1 MRKTIFSLITVIIFL
16 LGALSP
22 AISSAEAQTPPPPR
36 EPERQEPC
44 LPGQPCEDE
53 NGEQFMIPT
62 EETLAAPTAIGDS
75 DDYGYTLSSA
85 TYSWIAANSGT
96 DTGIDENDDITAAI
110 PLSFPFPFYENSYSE
125 LYITGAGYLTFTED
139 EWVRSFRSI
148 PDESEPNNFISVLSK
163 YQYYSGSA
171 VYYKDFGTYFVVQ
184 WNHLL
189 DYEGGVY
196 TFEAVLY
203 PDGNI
208 KFQYRTMPDISTK
221 YYCSRSG
228 IENATGIDGL
238 AYWDECQRPAAAS
251 NTAVLFTKPAP
262 SARVGATPLY
272 LGEFAYSL
280 DVDDFTFTL
289 TNNGDLGA
297 DTYDMTVTT
306 APMGGGWIVELFD
319 AATEVPLSDTDAD
332 GTIDSGSLSQGE
344 SKGIRVRVSA
354 PAGLTLG
361 AAIETYI
368 DVTSSL
374 DPAKTKTVT
383 IESTVPAPFAQTYRD
398 GNGSILRTDLNWP
411 AKQVTADIYEQAW
424 NVYQPSIIE
433 TLDHSFVHVWTDYDW
448 GQYAN
453 GWVLRYA
460 VMDRYGQVIKA
471 PETLSSIFDGE
482 GYYTENSEPTLA
494 VTQDGKIGVVWNRR
508 LSYSDGADNYNTWFA
523 ILNPTGT
530 IAYGPVNLSNNDAW
544 GSYQYGNRVE
554 MYEPDISAST
564 DNRFFITWGKYVQ
577 SADTQDIY
585 YAILQSSGT
594 AVVPVTAMTASVSGS
609 SFYYPGAQIALSGN
623 RFFMPYIYYYRSGQ
637 YLYIDQLYR
646 VFDSSG
652 GTLVPPSN
660 LDFYADAAVQL
671 SGGNILLATFWND
684 DEIRYQIRSGTS
696 YALIYESG
704 ALNHPSTTRIG
715 YDSLA
720 VTKDSDNRGILTWA
734 SENLRYLYYAYV
746 QGTNGALLTVPVI
759 SHNSDWFGLSY
770 TDSGITTNSWSPAVG
785 VDLVGAFS
793 SGLYGA
799 APGGVATMK
808 VKYSNIGAGT
818 AEFPELTMTLPAGL
832 TYVGDSSGITP
843 DVAGSTVVWQL
854 PELAFASSED
864 FVVYLAVDGA
874 TPVPSFFDVSL
885 QLSSESADANPAD
898 NLDTAQVMVGL
909 QVFLPLLLR

>member
-1 MRKTIFSLITVIIFL
+1 MRKTIFCLIAAVIIV

-22 AISSAEAQTPPPPR
+22 AISSAQAQTPPPPR
-36 EPERQEPC
+36 EPERQQPC

-53 NGEQFMIPT
+53 NGDRFIIPT

-85 TYSWIAANSGT
+85 TYSWISAADGIN
-96 DTGIDENDDITAAI
+96 TGIDETRDITAAI
-110 PLSFPFPFYENSYSE
+110 SLPFAFPFYENSYTQ
-125 LYITGAGYLTFTED
+125 LYITGAGYLTFD
-139 EWVRSFRSI
+139 DYDWVNWGYFL
-148 PDESEPNNFISVLSK
+148 PDENEPNNFISVLSK

-171 VYYKDFGTYFVVQ
+171 VYYKSFGTHFVVQ

-189 DYEGGVY
+189 DGNGGVY
-196 TFEAVLY
+196 TFEAILY

-208 KFQYRTMPDISTK
+208 KFQYRTLPDPSSG
-221 YYCSRSG
+221 YYCSTAG
-228 IENATGIDGL
+228 IENATGLDGL
-238 AYWDECQRPAAAS
+238 AFWNWCQRPTTAG
-251 NTAVLFTKPAP
+251 TAVLITKPGP
-262 SARVGATPLY
+262 SARVGANPLY

-280 DVDDFTFTL
+280 DVDDFNFTI
-289 TNNGDLGA
+289 TNTGDLGA

-494 VTQDGKIGVVWNRR
+494 VTQDGKIGVVWTRR
-508 LSYSDGADNYNTWFA
+508 LSYSDGADNYNIWFA
-523 ILNPTGT
+523 IIDPSGT
-530 IAYGPVNLSNNDAW
+530 IAYGPVNLTNNDAW
-544 GSYQYGNRVE
+544 GSYSWGNRVQLVT
-554 MYEPDISAST
+554 PDISASE
-564 DNRFFITWGKYVQ
+564 DNRFFITWRKSDQ
-577 SADTQDIY
+577 SVSTQDIHY
-585 YAILQSSGT
+585 SICQSSG
-594 AVVPVTAMTASVSGS
+594 AMVVQPTAMTTSDWTQR
-609 SFYYPGAQIALSGN
+609 YYPGAQIALSGN
-623 RFFMPYIYYYRSGQ
+623 RFFVSYQYLYISGQ

-652 GTLVPPSN
+652 GTLVSPTI
-660 LDFYADAAVQL
+660 LDFYADTAVQL
-671 SGGNILLATFWND
+671 SGGNILLVTSWNEN
-684 DEIRYQIRSGTS
+684 EIRYQIRSGTD
-696 YALIYESG
+696 YALIYQSG
-704 ALNHPSTTRIG
+704 SLNHPSTTSIDYR
-715 YDSLA
+715 SLA
-720 VTKDSDNRGILTWA
+720 VTKDSNNKGILTWA

-759 SHNSDWFGLSY
+759 SHSSDWFGLSY
-770 TDSGITTNSWSPAVG
+770 TGSGITTNSWSPAVG